1 MRPVSATGAN
11 AFRHEALLYAGIDE
25 FMAAAVSFLREGA
38 AAGEAAMVAVDE
50 RKIRM
55 LQEALGPDAE
65 TVSFVEMHGLGRNPA
80 RIIPAW
86 RDFVSEHA
94 GSGRGLR
101 GIGEPV
107 WAGRSAAE
115 MTECECHESLLNRA
129 FDGGP
134 GWQLM
139 CPYDTAALTPA
150 AVQVAGRTH
159 PFVTENGV
167 TRRSPDYAEEDALA
181 APLPGPPADADEIE
195 FTEEDL
201 VGLRW
206 VVSNGADRAG
216 LGGRR
221 VGDLV
226 LAVHELAANSLRHG
240 GGHGVLRMWEDRD
253 AFVCEV
259 RDEGRIEEPLVG
271 RALPAPEQT
280 GGHGL
285 WLVNQVC
292 DLVQL
297 RSSPSGSVV
306 RVRMSTA
313 A

>member
-1 MRPVSATGAN
+1 VSAQAAT

-25 FMAAAVSFLREGA
+25 FMSAVLPFLREGA
-38 AAGEAAMVAVDE
+38 AAGERAMVAVDE
-50 RKIRM
+50 RKVV
-55 LQEALGPDAE
+55 LLADALGDDTE
-65 TVSFVEMHGLGRNPA
+65 SVSFVDMHSLGRNPA

-86 RDFVSEHA
+86 RDFVAEHA
-94 GSGRGLR
+94 GSGHGLR
-101 GIGEPV
+101 GVGEPV
-107 WAGRSAAE
+107 WAGRSTAE
-115 MTECECHESLLNRA
+115 MTECECHESLLNVA
-129 FDGGP
+129 FDGGL
-134 GWQLM
+134 GWRLL
-139 CPYDTAALTPA
+139 CPYDTATLDPA
-150 AVQVAGRTH
+150 AVAVAERTH
-159 PFVTENGV
+159 PFVTSGGV
-167 TRRSPDYAEEDALA
+167 TRRSAGYTRANTLGAALS
-181 APLPGPPADADEIE
+181 GPPADADEIE

-206 VVSNGADRAG
+206 VVSNGAERAG
-216 LGGRR
+216 LRGMR

-240 GGHGVLRMWEDRD
+240 GGHGVLRMWEDHD

-271 RALPAPEQT
+271 RLLPALDQT

-297 RSSPSGSVV
+297 RSSQRGSVV
-306 RVRMSTA
+306 RVRMTTA

>member
-1 MRPVSATGAN
+1 MSAHAAT

-25 FMAAAVSFLREGA
+25 FMSAVVPFLREGA
-38 AAGEAAMVAVDE
+38 AAGERAMVAVDE
-50 RKIRM
+50 HKIA
-55 LQEALGPDAE
+55 LLAEALGPDADC
-65 TVSFVEMHGLGRNPA
+65 VSFVDMHDLGRNPA
-80 RIIPAW
+80 RIMPAW
-86 RDFVSEHA
+86 LDFVAEHA
-94 GSGRGLR
+94 GSAAGFRGV
-101 GIGEPV
+101 GEPV
-107 WAGRSAAE
+107 WAGRSGAE
-115 MTECECHESLLNRA
+115 LTECECHESLLNVA
-129 FDGGP
+129 FDSGP
-134 GWQLM
+134 GWRLM
-139 CPYDTAALTPA
+139 CPYDTAGLGAA
-150 AVQVAGRTH
+150 AVAVAERTH
-159 PFVTENGV
+159 PLVTSGGV
-167 TRRSPDYAEEDALA
+167 TRSSGSYRQANTLGATLS
-181 APLPGPPADADEIE
+181 GPPADADEIE
-195 FTEEDL
+195 FTEQDL
-201 VGLRW
+201 AGLRW
-206 VVSNGADRAG
+206 VVSNAAERAG
-216 LGGRR
+216 LTGVR

-271 RALPAPEQT
+271 RALPALDQK

-297 RSSPSGSVV
+297 RSSPRGSVV

>member
-1 MRPVSATGAN
+1 VSAQAAT

-25 FMAAAVSFLREGA
+25 FMSAVLPFLREGA
-38 AAGEAAMVAVDE
+38 AAGERAMVAVDAG
-50 RKIRM
+50 KIA
-55 LQEALGPDAE
+55 LLTDALGSDADS
-65 TVSFVEMHGLGRNPA
+65 VSFVEMSGLGRNPA

-86 RDFVSEHA
+86 RDFVAEHA

-101 GIGEPV
+101 GVGEPV
-107 WAGRSAAE
+107 WAGRSSAE
-115 MTECECHESLLNRA
+115 LTECECHESLLNDA

-134 GWQLM
+134 GWWLL
-139 CPYDTAALTPA
+139 CPYDTAALDPA
-150 AVQVAGRTH
+150 AVAVAERTH
-159 PFVTENGV
+159 PLVTSDGV
-167 TRRSPDYAEEDALA
+167 TRRSDSYASADTLGAALSE
-181 APLPGPPADADEIE
+181 PPVDADEIE
-195 FTEEDL
+195 FTEHDL

-206 VVSNGADRAG
+206 VVSNGAERAG
-216 LGGRR
+216 VTGVR
-221 VGDLV
+221 VSDLV

-253 AFVCEV
+253 TFVCEV

-271 RALPAPEQT
+271 RALPAIDRP

-292 DLVQL
+292 DLVEL
-297 RSSPSGSVV
+297 RSSQRGSVV
-306 RVRMSTA
+306 RVRMLTA

>member
-1 MRPVSATGAN
+1 
-11 AFRHEALLYAGIDE
+11 
-25 FMAAAVSFLREGA
+25 
-38 AAGEAAMVAVDE
+38 
-50 RKIRM
+50 
-55 LQEALGPDAE
+55 
-65 TVSFVEMHGLGRNPA
+65 
-80 RIIPAW
+80 
-86 RDFVSEHA
+86 
-94 GSGRGLR
+94 
-101 GIGEPV
+101 
-107 WAGRSAAE
+107 

>member
-1 MRPVSATGAN
+1 MPAVSAEVAT
-11 AFRHEALLYAGIDE
+11 AFCHEALLYAGIDE
-25 FMAAAVSFLREGA
+25 FMSVAVPFLREGA
-38 AAGEAAMVAVDE
+38 AAGERSMVAVDE
-50 RKIRM
+50 RKIS
-55 LQEALGPDAE
+55 LLEDALGPDAE
-65 TVSFVEMHGLGRNPA
+65 SVSFVEIHGLGRNPA

-86 RDFVSEHA
+86 RDFVAEHA
-94 GSGRGLR
+94 GRGGLR

-107 WAGRSAAE
+107 WAGRTRAE
-115 MTECECHESLLNRA
+115 LTECECHESLLNVA
-129 FDGGP
+129 FDDGP
-134 GWQLM
+134 GWRLM
-139 CPYDTAALTPA
+139 CPYDTAALDPA
-150 AVQVAGRTH
+150 SVAVAERTH
-159 PFVTENGV
+159 PLVTSGGV
-167 TRRSPDYAEEDALA
+167 TRRSRGYAQANTLGAALS
-181 APLPGPPADADEIE
+181 GPPADADEIE
-195 FTEEDL
+195 FMAEDL

-206 VVSNGADRAG
+206 VVSNGAERAG
-216 LGGRR
+216 LRGAR

-240 GGHGVLRMWEDRD
+240 GGHGVLRMWEDPK

-271 RALPAPEQT
+271 RALPVPDQD

-297 RSSPSGSVV
+297 RSSERGSVV

>member
-1 MRPVSATGAN
+1 VSAEAAN

-25 FMAAAVSFLREGA
+25 FMSVTVPFLREGA
-38 AAGEAAMVAVDE
+38 AAGERAMVALDE

-55 LQEALGPDAE
+55 LEDALGSDAE
-65 TVSFVEMHGLGRNPA
+65 SVSFVEMHGLGRNPA

-86 RDFVSEHA
+86 RDFVSDHA

-107 WAGRSAAE
+107 WAGRSGAE
-115 MTECECHESLLNRA
+115 LTECECHESLLNRA

-134 GWQLM
+134 GWRLM
-139 CPYDTAALTPA
+139 CPYDTAALAPA
-150 AVQVAGRTH
+150 AVEVASRTH
-159 PFVTENGV
+159 PFVTEGGV
-167 TRRSPDYAEEDALA
+167 TRRSRDYTQADALV
-181 APLPGPPADADEIE
+181 APLPTPPADADEIA
-195 FTEEDL
+195 FTADDL

-206 VVSNGADRAG
+206 VVSNAANRAG
-216 LGGRR
+216 VTGPR
-221 VGDLV
+221 VADLV
-226 LAVHELAANSLRHG
+226 LAVHELASNSLRYG

-271 RALPAPEQT
+271 RALPPPEQT

-297 RSSPSGSVV
+297 RSSPRGSVV

-313 A
+313 V

>member
-1 MRPVSATGAN
+1 VSVQAAP

-25 FMAAAVSFLREGA
+25 FMSAAVPFLREGA
-38 AAGEAAMVAVDE
+38 AAGERAMVAVDE
-50 RKIRM
+50 RKIR
-55 LQEALGPDAE
+55 LVEEALGPDADG
-65 TVSFVEMHGLGRNPA
+65 VSFVEMHDLGRNPA

-86 RDFVSEHA
+86 RDFVAEHA

-101 GIGEPV
+101 GVGEPV
-107 WAGRSAAE
+107 WAGRSRAE
-115 MTECECHESLLNRA
+115 LIECECHESLLNVA
-129 FDGGP
+129 FDDGP
-134 GWQLM
+134 RWRLL
-139 CPYDTAALTPA
+139 CPYDSEAIAPA
-150 AVQVAGRTH
+150 AVELAERTH
-159 PFVTENGV
+159 PFVTSGGI
-167 TRRSPDYAEEDALA
+167 TRHSDAYAQANTLGAALS
-181 APLPGPPADADEIE
+181 GPPADADEID

-206 VVSNGADRAG
+206 VVSNGAERAG
-216 LGGRR
+216 LRGAR
-221 VGDLV
+221 VRDLV

-240 GGHGVLRMWEDRD
+240 GGHGVLRMWEDHD

-271 RALPAPEQT
+271 RALPSPDQA

-297 RSSPSGSVV
+297 RSSSLGSVV